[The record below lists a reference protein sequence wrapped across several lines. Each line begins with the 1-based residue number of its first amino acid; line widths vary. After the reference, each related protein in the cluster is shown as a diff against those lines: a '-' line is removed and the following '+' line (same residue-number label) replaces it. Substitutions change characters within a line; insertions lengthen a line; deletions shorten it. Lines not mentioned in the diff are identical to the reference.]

1 MEPKIVE
8 KDQIILVGFSFY
20 GDPFAESGGWTEEN
34 EIGRLWSRFEAF
46 MVGNAGRIKHLADPG
61 AGYEVH
67 VWNEETAARGHADV
81 FAGMAVEK
89 LEDVP
94 VEVLVKILPPTT
106 YAVFTLKGKQAII
119 DWTKMVYEEWL
130 PGSGY
135 DASAYDYNIQRYD
148 QRYKGVDR
156 LDESVIEVYVPVK
169 KAEDVPDGDL

>member
-34 EIGRLWSRFEAF
+34 EIGRLWRRFEAF
-46 MVGNAGRIKHLADPG
+46 MIGNAGRIQHIKDPM
-61 AGYEVH
+61 AGYEIH
-67 VWNEETAARGHADV
+67 IWSEETAAKGHADV

-94 VEVLVKILPPTT
+94 MEVLIKILPPVT
-106 YAVFTLKGKQAII
+106 YAVFTLKGEQAIT
-119 DWTKMVYEEWL
+119 DWTKVVYEEWL

-135 DASAYDYNIQRYD
+135 TSAYNYNIQRYD
-148 QRYKGVDR
+148 QRYKGVDQ
-156 LDESVIEVYVPVK
+156 LDESEMEVYVPVK
-169 KAEDVPDGDL
+169 KAGDVPDGDL

>member
-34 EIGRLWSRFEAF
+34 EIGRLWHRFEAF
-46 MVGNAGRIKHLADPG
+46 MIGSAGRIKHVKDHMV
-61 AGYEVH
+61 GYEVH
-67 VWNEETAARGHADV
+67 VWSEETAAKGHADV

-94 VEVLVKILPPTT
+94 TEVLVKILPPTT
-106 YAVFTLKGKQAII
+106 YAVFTLKGEQAIT

-130 PGSGY
+130 PGSEY
-135 DASAYDYNIQRYD
+135 ESAYNYNIQRYD
-148 QRYKGVDR
+148 QRYKGVDQ
-156 LDESVIEVYVPVK
+156 LDESEMEVYVPVR
-169 KAEDVPDGDL
+169 KAGDVPDGDM

>member
-34 EIGRLWSRFEAF
+34 EIGRLWHRFEAF
-46 MVGNAGRIKHLADPG
+46 MVGNVDRIKHLADPG

-67 VWNEETAARGHADV
+67 VWSEETAAKGFSDV

-94 VEVLVKILPPTT
+94 MEVLVKILPPTT
-106 YAVFTLKGKQAII
+106 YAVFTLKGEQAIT
-119 DWTKMVYEEWL
+119 DWTKTVYEDWT
-130 PGSGY
+130 
-135 DASAYDYNIQRYD
+135 NR
-148 QRYKGVDR
+148 RWR
-156 LDESVIEVYVPVK
+156 FTCR
-169 KAEDVPDGDL
+169 